1 MNRTVRFERP
11 DMPRL
16 LSQGYSAVDMHY
28 HTNHSDG
35 SPSVKTV
42 LKHAWRKGCGVAI
55 TDHNAVSGVR
65 EAADADS
72 GVMVVPGIEVSAA
85 DGPHI
90 LLYFYSVNDL
100 DHFYRR
106 HIHENKR
113 KSPCLAI
120 YLDSEAIIER
130 SQEYEC
136 VRSAAHPYGYL
147 VFNKGVQRCIDRCYL
162 PPTFIDEFDAVE
174 VICGGMSRDM
184 NMKAA
189 ELSEDKQ
196 LGRTAGT
203 DGHLLRDLGTVVTCS
218 QAQDVD
224 GFLSDVVKRR
234 NIVIGR
240 EKGALAKG
248 ATGTALM
255 SKYVK
260 YTVPSL
266 QIHYEQN
273 VPRLRH
279 AYRQWRRSKDVREQ
293 P

>member
-90 LLYFYSVNDL
+90 LLYFYTVNDL
-100 DHFYRR
+100 EHFYRR

-113 KSPCLAI
+113 RPLPAI
-120 YLDSEAIIER
+120 YLDSEAVVER
-130 SQEYEC
+130 SREY
-136 VRSAAHPYGYL
+136 SASDRAIPGYL
-147 VFNKGVQRCIDRCYL
+147 VFNKGAVCIDRCYL

-174 VICGGMSRDM
+174 VICG
-184 NMKAA
+184 
-189 ELSEDKQ
+189 
-196 LGRTAGT
+196 
-203 DGHLLRDLGTVVTCS
+203 
-218 QAQDVD
+218 DVE
-224 GFLSDVVKRR
+224 R
-234 NIVIGR
+234 
-240 EKGALAKG
+240 
-248 ATGTALM
+248 
-255 SKYVK
+255 
-260 YTVPSL
+260 
-266 QIHYEQN
+266 
-273 VPRLRH
+273 
-279 AYRQWRRSKDVREQ
+279 
-293 P
+293 